1 MGRPITTLKDAYAI
15 LETFALEGKRCP
27 ENDTYG
33 IPHGYIPA
41 LARAGW
47 IRILISGRN
56 YRQVVLLKGPNAGK
70 ATAPN
75 PGGMHDWK
83 VVDSTGIRING
94 KHVIY
99 ASKSRPQP
107 SMPRLG

>member
-1 MGRPITTLKDAYAI
+1 MRAKSTLGEAYAI
-15 LETFALEGKRCP
+15 LEKFVAEGKRCP
-27 ENDTYG
+27 ENDTHG
-33 IPHGYIPA
+33 IPAGYIPA

-56 YRQVVLLKGPNAGK
+56 YRQIVLLKGPLAGK
-70 ATAPN
+70 ASAPN

-83 VVDSTGIRING
+83 VVDSNGIRING

-99 ASKSRPQP
+99 GAKSRPQP